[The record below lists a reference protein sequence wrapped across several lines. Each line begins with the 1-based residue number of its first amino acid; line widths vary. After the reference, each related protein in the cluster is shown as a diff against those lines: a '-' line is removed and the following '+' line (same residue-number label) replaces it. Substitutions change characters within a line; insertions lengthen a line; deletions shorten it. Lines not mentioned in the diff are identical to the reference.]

1 MDFIFQSEKSKLNL
15 VLVIAKY
22 KESIEW
28 TKSLE
33 NKVFIFNKNIEENDF
48 ELNLPNKGFETD
60 TFLHFI
66 IENYESLPDYI
77 AFLQG
82 NPFDHC
88 PEVLKL
94 INDFKFDS
102 SFVSLGPNYTRDG
115 SLLNDTIEWAKFCN
129 IDVSLPIRFIGGAQC
144 IVSKNLIKKRTKE
157 SYEQIYEKI
166 CPNID
171 FNSHTKYFF
180 EYLWPTILG
189 FNDKI

>member
-1 MDFIFQSEKSKLNL
+1 MNL
-15 VLVIAKY
+15 VLVVARY
-22 KESIEW
+22 KESTEW
-28 TKSLE
+28 TKNIK
-33 NKVFIFNKNIEENDF
+33 NKVLIFNKNIEENNLF

-60 TFLHFI
+60 TFLYFI

-94 INDFKFDS
+94 INYFKFDS
-102 SFVSLGPNYTRDG
+102 SFVPLGPIYIRDG
-115 SLLNDTIEWAKFCN
+115 SVVEETIKWAEFCN
-129 IDVSLPIRFIGGAQC
+129 INVNLPIKFIGGAQC
-144 IVSKNLIKKRTKE
+144 IVSKDLIKQRTKK
-157 SYEQIYEKI
+157 SYIYIHEKV
-166 CPNID
+166 CPHID